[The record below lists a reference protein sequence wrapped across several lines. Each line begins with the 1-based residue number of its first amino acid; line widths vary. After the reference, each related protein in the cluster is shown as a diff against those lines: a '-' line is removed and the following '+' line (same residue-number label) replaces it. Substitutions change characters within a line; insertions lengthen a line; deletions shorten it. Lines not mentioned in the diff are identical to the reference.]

1 MEVYFAAT
9 IGTCTEF
16 METGQKHKVSMTIYP
31 IKADLDETHLKVTS
45 GCNLWQACENKS
57 CYFSLKARDKKKV
70 KADKKKGSS

>member
-16 METGQKHKVSMTIYP
+16 MEAGNKHKVSITIYP

-45 GCNLWQACENKS
+45 GCNLWQSCENKS
-57 CYFSLKARDKKKV
+57 CYFSLKARTGKKI